1 MSNRGFLLLYTFHY
15 GHTDVIWV
23 EILHCSD
30 YRVKSPVLFSA
41 LKAQS
46 EVCPPQLGQRL
57 LRMVLLD
64 LCVWNPVEQITVDSF
79 PLGALWAFSP
89 QSLLVNT
96 ESDLCFI
103 SLFITS
109 QHLVVKS
116 LGVVL
121 LWMQELRL
129 DCSSF
134 IIFSAVADTIGG
146 FWCY

>member
-1 MSNRGFLLLYTFHY
+1 M
-15 GHTDVIWV
+15 
-23 EILHCSD
+23 
-30 YRVKSPVLFSA
+30 
-41 LKAQS
+41 
-46 EVCPPQLGQRL
+46 
-57 LRMVLLD
+57 
-64 LCVWNPVEQITVDSF
+64 DSF

-129 DCSSF
+129 DCRSF
-134 IIFSAVADTIGG
+134 IIFSAVADAIGG